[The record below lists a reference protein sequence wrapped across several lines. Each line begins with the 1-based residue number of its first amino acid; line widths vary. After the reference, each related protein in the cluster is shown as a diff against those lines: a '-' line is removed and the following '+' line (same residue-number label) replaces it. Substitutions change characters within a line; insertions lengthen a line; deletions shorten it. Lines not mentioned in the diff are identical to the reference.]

1 MRPCL
6 FGDCAR
12 ACLGPEVS
20 VPGTDAT
27 QAAAAQALAAIDA
40 RVRKVLHQLH
50 QAIAVFAG
58 GADGSVPAGSVPA
71 GSADSLVLTAHDLDR
86 AIDSWQQ
93 LVPADREIRAALLHT
108 VVRRAGLSSTMFPA
122 VAAALG
128 ADDRQVAEAFRA
140 RYGTDITAA
149 MAEVPVLP
157 PRRD

>member
-1 MRPCL
+1 MRPCS

-20 VPGTDAT
+20 VPGTDAP

-40 RVRKVLHQLH
+40 RVQKVLHQLH

-58 GADGSVPAGSVPA
+58 GADGSVPAGSVPAGSGADGGVPPGSVPPGSVPA

-93 LVPADREIRAALLHT
+93 LVPADREIRA
-108 VVRRAGLSSTMFPA
+108 
-122 VAAALG
+122 
-128 ADDRQVAEAFRA
+128 
-140 RYGTDITAA
+140 
-149 MAEVPVLP
+149 
-157 PRRD
+157 